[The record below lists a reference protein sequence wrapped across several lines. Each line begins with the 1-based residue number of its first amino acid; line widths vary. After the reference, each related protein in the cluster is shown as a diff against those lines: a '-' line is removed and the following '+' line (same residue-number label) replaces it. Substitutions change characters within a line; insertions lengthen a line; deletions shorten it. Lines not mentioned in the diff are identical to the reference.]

1 MRDDARALCTSR
13 SILRTSSRVHRQP
26 WAATTTPAPLA
37 IAPSKS
43 LPLSRLGFR
52 LYGDQLQP
60 YSSPHAKALCA
71 GRLSNLPGGWVV
83 LDDVLSREDAVALH
97 AELHGVRVNRGSK
110 GSSVHGSGG
119 DGSIFKPAI
128 GITRDDH
135 IFHINEHEAGAAEL
149 PMLAKAIGLLKSIG
163 YEAASAHALGAADDL
178 TIAPRAQVACYPGTG
193 AGYKRHSDNR
203 AETMPWSKQLKGY
216 VNWRVFTCI
225 MYVNPHWK
233 PDDGGCLQIH
243 PHSSGR
249 PAPPVAW
256 GSRGGATAAFDTT
269 PCDIEP
275 YAGRVLLF
283 DSLLQHEV
291 MPSFRDRYAITLWT
305 WREDGDQ
312 DKVGFS

>member
-26 WAATTTPAPLA
+26 LAATTTPAPLA

-97 AELHGVRVNRGSK
+97 AELHGVNRGSK